1 MMIKIAVSGA
11 CGKMGAKI
19 IDLANSDQGL
29 EVIAALERKGHAQIG
44 NFIKKIKVSDSP
56 DAIKDAD
63 CLIEFTNCQASIE
76 HLDYL
81 LKYKKAAV
89 IGTTGFN
96 FEQIEKIKETA
107 KTVPILFSPNTSIGV
122 NLLFKLVREASLKL
136 SSDYKVSMVE
146 AHHQHK
152 KDAPSGT
159 AKHLA
164 QIIKEAG
171 GREVGDIKSIREGEI
186 IGDHKVVF
194 EGPFD
199 TIELSHSAKTRDIF
213 ARGALRAAKWISGQ
227 EAGSLYSMA
236 DVLG

>member
-1 MMIKIAVSGA
+1 MIRLAVSGA

-19 IDLANSDQGL
+19 IDLAAGDQDL
-29 EVIAALERKGHAQIG
+29 KVIAALEGKGHAQIG
-44 NFIKKIKVSDSP
+44 NFIKEIKVSDSP
-56 DAIKDAD
+56 DVIKDAD

-89 IGTTGFN
+89 IGTTGFSP
-96 FEQIEKIKETA
+96 EQIEKIRETA

-122 NLLFKLVREASLKL
+122 NLLFKLVREASSKL
-136 SSDYKVSMVE
+136 SSNYKINIVE
-146 AHHQHK
+146 AHHRHK

-171 GREVGDIKSIREGEI
+171 GKEVGGIESIREGEI
-186 IGDHKVVF
+186 IGEHKVTF
-194 EGPFD
+194 EGPWD
-199 TIELSHSAKTRDIF
+199 TIELSHSAKTRDVF
-213 ARGALRAAKWISGQ
+213 AQGALRAAKWVTGQ
-227 EAGSLYSMA
+227 KAGPLYSMA